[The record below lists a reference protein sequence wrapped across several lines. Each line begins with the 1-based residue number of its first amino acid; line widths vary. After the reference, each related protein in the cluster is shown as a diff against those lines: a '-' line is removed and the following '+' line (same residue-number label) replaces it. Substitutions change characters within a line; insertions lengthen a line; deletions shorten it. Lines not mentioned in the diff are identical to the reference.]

1 MRGVDSRDDRVQ
13 WLLFPPDVVAGGG
26 AEALLI
32 GAGALLDDL
41 EGLGANEAERGGHL
55 LIFFAL
61 ENPSTFSVA
70 ADCPTPSPGGP
81 GLPCV
86 CLV

>member
-1 MRGVDSRDDRVQ
+1 MLGVDLGNNWVLR
-13 WLLFPPDVVAGGG
+13 LFVPPSVGTGVGT
-26 AEALLI
+26 EALLFTNGARSDDCEQF
-32 GAGALLDDL
+32 GAGETDGV
-41 EGLGANEAERGGHL
+41 EHL

-61 ENPSTFSVA
+61 ENPSTFTVA